1 MKSWN
6 WITASER
13 NSDVAATVNPS
24 ITTGAS
30 DAKVT
35 DLSIVLVCWN
45 NKVYLEPCLR
55 SLYGGRLRSTFDVV
69 VTDNGSM
76 DGSLEMLCEE
86 YPQVRV
92 VRNDHNVGL
101 GKASNQGIQA
111 TRGRYVLLLNNDTI
125 VNGPS
130 LDAMVD
136 FLDRTPRAGAAGGK
150 LLNPDGSLQA
160 CQNNFPS
167 LHEEFFVSTRLGDLI
182 WKGYPSRM
190 LGDRVTETDW
200 LGSACVML
208 RRAALDEVG
217 LLDDSYFIYGD
228 EADLQYRLK
237 QAGWQTYFLP
247 SVTTIHYGGRS
258 MDRWPR
264 RKMVNR
270 GKLLFFRKHYG
281 PLRTG
286 LLRGLLMALSL
297 AKTTVWLGAWLLP
310 NWRTR
315 ASKEIDSNLDVVKL
329 CLNPT

>member
-1 MKSWN
+1 M
-6 WITASER
+6 
-13 NSDVAATVNPS
+13 AAPIQSVIAAGPP
-24 ITTGAS
+24 
-30 DAKVT
+30 DEKVK

-45 NKVYLEPCLR
+45 NKAYLEPCLR
-55 SLYGGRLRSTFDVV
+55 SLYGGGLQNTFDVV
-69 VTDNGSM
+69 VTDNGST
-76 DGSLEMLCEE
+76 DGSLEMLREE
-86 YPQVRV
+86 FPQVQV
-92 VRNDHNVGL
+92 IRNGHNVGL

-136 FLDRTPRAGAAGGK
+136 FLDHTPRAGAVGGK

-167 LHEEFFVSTRLGDLI
+167 LRDEFFVASRLGELI
-182 WKGYPSRM
+182 WKGYPSRPD
-190 LGDRVTETDW
+190 GNQVTQTDW

-217 LLDDSYFIYGD
+217 LLDESYFIYGD
-228 EADLQYRLK
+228 EADLQYRLR
-237 QAGWQTYFLP
+237 QAGWQVWYLP

-270 GKLLFFRKHYG
+270 GKLLFFKKHYG
-281 PLRTG
+281 PWQTFW
-286 LLRGLLMALSL
+286 LRGLLFILSL
-297 AKTTVWLGAWLLP
+297 TKMLVWAAAWLYP
-310 NWRTR
+310 GWRKR
-315 ASKEIDSNLDVVKL
+315 AQKELTSNLDVLQL
-329 CLNPT
+329 CLRPI